1 MAEAIGL
8 AASIAGLVQLTGSVF
23 KLLTKFCKEAKDAPS
38 KAQDLATQTRDLAG
52 IFENLRLLA
61 SALEER
67 ESNPALKPQ
76 HLESCQKI
84 LNEISS
90 KLDNALSDF
99 DGGKSARRFVR
110 RLKWPFSVQETKDLV
125 AELAN
130 HRANLQLALA
140 ADSMD
145 ALIKSLARQ
154 DEIHSMIERRISFE
168 TRVELNKRRKEV
180 MNFFLRI
187 KPQDYLDVSREL
199 RHEATGSWLTN
210 DDSTFERWKNGSNS
224 QLWLSGI
231 PGSGKTVLCGLVIE
245 TVLEQS
251 DDMTAVCFAFCDYK
265 NPDSCLPE
273 NILAALAVQLGLQG
287 EEAFDLLDEYFDMLH
302 PDDKLPTKPR
312 LDDLMELFGSMSEA
326 YEKVFVI
333 VDGLDEC
340 GGQVARMTWSL
351 KAIVDGSET
360 VSSAFFSRKE
370 EEIREQ
376 LAEGFE
382 HIEVSAHVRD
392 LEDYT
397 LAEVSKR
404 KVLKSIE
411 RTNPDLYKDI
421 LHTLV
426 HGAQGMFRWVA
437 CQIDHICSL
446 PNNKARKRALTEL
459 PPTLNETYDRV
470 LQRVMQCPPETQT
483 CVRRALQWTALGS
496 PKMNIASLCEAVS
509 FHQDMDAFEADDIIE
524 PEVISRNCGCLL
536 RKSLDGNYFE
546 FAHFTVLEYLERTEV
561 GDFRYSEEDAYQS
574 FLQASVG
581 YLLLPHFDRVPT
593 IIDAIEE
600 AYAKERN
607 QKHPFYEFAACTLLG
622 IGIST
627 TSYHIHLKVIE
638 EETVLELLKR
648 LFDIHKTGN
657 FRAWAHAVL
666 SGRQAELWAKH
677 QLINGPLYLAAILPS
692 PKLCQFLI
700 DSGIDVNEV
709 RGNATPLA
717 MAIALVGDGVFEEKM
732 KDDRIVEQMARTIDI
747 LLDNGAD
754 TAHVAKGRSCMAQAI
769 DSLPGHC
776 LLQFIRPTSAVPE
789 DAVTAFLKFE
799 CNDESDDLVLEAI
812 LRLAV
817 GDEAFPQW
825 QPLAAT
831 ALSFSRARGLTLSQM
846 ALSPTAYRYSDL
858 GYRQA
863 LEIAIKFG
871 LVDELATLISDSR
884 YGGVVAKANGFEL
897 LSAAARSTSAN
908 SGMIAEMLLGTG
920 INPNVCGIYKEN
932 CLSISCESNNTEVA
946 SVLLSRGFN
955 PGSKDEDGEN
965 SWHAACYN
973 GHEEI
978 MTLLQKQD
986 ENASVNLA
994 TLDNDGRTP
1003 FSAAL
1008 HAGHGKLALEL
1019 LKTLPAEADYY
1030 VSQSS
1035 IMHDV
1040 ASIGSLELLTALQ
1053 DKGIT
1058 DLDVSNVETTPMHH
1072 LSATCTPEFARALAE
1087 CYDPFCADSSGDFPF
1102 QVFFER
1108 WLYHNTSM
1116 EFDETIPLDPEML
1129 KILIPED
1136 NEFSSSGKVKHA
1148 WELICAGLAV
1158 EEICCD
1164 ADDDDPEDRGCY
1176 YYLSSDLTTLLNHGV
1191 LSSYEC
1197 TRKISGLVPLIGS
1210 LKDCPSDQFCSTS
1223 FVTLVS
1229 QVVDSSKLSTSL
1241 EAVDDG
1247 YHFFRSA
1254 ILTDSP
1260 EVIIKLIDLGVDVHR
1275 PVPEEM
1281 SSNPTSLFEI
1291 ACGEASI
1298 EAFEAILETGASEG
1312 INAVGL
1318 TGQSPLEL
1326 VVKGSSPDKIS
1337 LIKGLDDKGLVQS
1350 TIAPATPLIIE
1361 ATKQNDLPLV
1371 KCLSNI
1377 GYDPFTVDVQGW
1389 GIPQW
1394 AVKKRQLDILRWIV
1408 EKSSSPSQW
1417 QLAPACTWIIP
1428 NEAKTPIVD
1437 DEVSLLHFAANV
1449 PDFLS
1454 YFLENQFFDI
1464 NISTR
1469 HGRTALHCAAMKSS
1483 MACCR
1488 MLLDQ
1493 GINISAQDKD
1503 GKLAVDYALETGFDD
1518 LASFLLASGSPL
1530 PRGQVA
1536 ATGEMIK
1543 DLTSNEGLQLARRR
1557 EFEAA
1562 ITNGDLEQCKV
1573 AVGQGCLIN
1582 QPLPS
1587 CHSCTP
1593 IFTAIRAQKPVIV
1606 NWLLDEGS
1614 STCSLFCKRHP
1625 TQNLFT
1631 HAVTAMEPSSYIE
1644 KFLSAALKSRSIT
1657 RAHLIDAI
1665 CDCISRGNSN
1675 VLKLIL
1681 GHCRENIGE
1690 YYNAWKGYLSSALGP
1705 DSAQQFTS
1713 ALLNH
1718 HNPVVFPHR
1727 TPLQVAAATGK
1738 VKMVKFLIQQGADLN
1753 VFDNHHDTPLIIAA
1767 RHNHVLVVRE
1777 LLQHKA
1783 IAGTSNMFGNTAMSL
1798 AVLMGH
1804 LDVAKLLAEEQP
1816 STLQYRD
1823 IDGSNLLLKASQES
1837 ISLPTFKYLL
1847 SKGLDIHQK
1856 NDDGIPMLAFPSLQ
1870 VRYIDYLSQHR
1881 LLDKPLPSPAPNP
1894 DNILNNAIVF
1904 CTTSQ
1909 VKRLYRSLLPHD
1921 AGILLNMRSRSQGSP
1936 LCLAVFRNNAP
1947 MTGLLLDLGADVNM
1961 VGCWF
1966 GTPLMC
1972 AITFGNLELVK
1983 LLVRRG
1989 ASLEYADESGDIV
2002 SGFEKSLPYP
2012 NIARWLLVGRFQ
2024 DQKML
2029 GDKAFNGECT
2039 IRPWSGK
2046 REYTT
2051 LLKGS
2056 HRRRWEE
2063 STLDY
2068 CKRLAELKR
2077 ILRGSEAFTEF
2088 V

>member
-52 IFENLRLLA
+52 LFENLRLLA

-67 ESNPALKPQ
+67 DSNPALKPQ
-76 HLESCQKI
+76 HLESCQQT
-84 LNEISS
+84 LNEINS
-90 KLDNALSDF
+90 KLDKALSGF

-110 RLKWPFSVQETKDLV
+110 RLKWPFSLQETKDLV
-125 AELAN
+125 ADLAN

-145 ALIKSLARQ
+145 ALIKSLAKQ

-168 TRVELNKRRKEV
+168 TRVELNQRRKEV
-180 MNFFLRI
+180 INFFLRI

-199 RHEATGSWLTN
+199 RHKATGSWLTS
-210 DDSTFERWKNGSNS
+210 DDSTFEKWKNGSNS
-224 QLWLSGI
+224 KLWLSGI

-265 NPDSCLPE
+265 NPDTCLPE

-312 LDDLMELFGSMSEA
+312 LDDLMELVGSMSEL

-340 GGQVARMTWSL
+340 GDQVARMTLSL

-470 LQRVMQCPPETQT
+470 LQRVMRCPPETQT
-483 CVRRALQWTALGS
+483 CIRRALQWTALGS
-496 PKMNIASLCEAVS
+496 PKMNIAGLCEAVS
-509 FHQDMDAFEADDIIE
+509 LQQDMDAFEADDIIE

-546 FAHFTVLEYLERTEV
+546 FAHFTVLEYLEQTEV
-561 GDFRYSEEDAYQS
+561 GDFRYSEQDAYRS
-574 FLQASVG
+574 FAQTSIS

-593 IIDAIEE
+593 IIDTIEE
-600 AYAKERN
+600 AYANERN
-607 QKHPFYEFAACTLLG
+607 QKHPFYKFAVYTPLG
-622 IGIST
+622 IQRST
-627 TSYHIHLKVIE
+627 TSYPIHLRVME

-666 SGRQAELWAKH
+666 SGGQSELSTMH
-677 QLINGPLYLAAILPS
+677 QLSKGPLHFAVLLLS
-692 PKLCQFLI
+692 PNLCQFLI
-700 DSGIDVNEV
+700 DNGVDVNVV
-709 RGNATPLA
+709 RGDATPLA
-717 MAIALVGDGVFEEKM
+717 TTIAALGDDGFLQEKM
-732 KDDRIVEQMARTIDI
+732 EDPHVMEQMARTINV

-754 TAHVAKGRSCMAQAI
+754 TAFVTKGHSCMAHVI
-769 DSLPGHC
+769 DSLPGHYI
-776 LLQFIRPTSAVPE
+776 LQFIRPTSAVPE
-789 DAVTAFLKFE
+789 DAITAFLKFE

-825 QPLAAT
+825 KPLAAT
-831 ALSFSRARGLTLSQM
+831 ALSFSRARSLTLPQM
-846 ALSPTAYRYSDL
+846 ALSPTTYRYSDL

-863 LEIAIKFG
+863 LGIAAKFG
-871 LVDELATLISDSR
+871 LVDELTTLISDPR
-884 YGGVVAKANGFEL
+884 YGGVVAKPNDFEL
-897 LSAAARSTSAN
+897 LSDAARSTSAN
-908 SGMIAEMLLGTG
+908 SGKIAEILLGSG
-920 INPNVCGIYKEN
+920 INPNVCGISEQN
-932 CLSISCESNNTEVA
+932 CLHISCQSNNREVA
-946 SVLLSRGFN
+946 SVLLSRGVN
-955 PGSKDEDGEN
+955 PGSKDEDGKN

-978 MTLLQKQD
+978 MALLQKQD
-986 ENASVNLA
+986 ENGSVNLA
-994 TLDNDGRTP
+994 TSDNDGRTP

-1008 HAGHGKLALEL
+1008 HTGHGKLALEL
-1019 LKTLPAEADYY
+1019 LEIIPAEVNYFA
-1030 VSQSS
+1030 SKSP
-1035 IMHDV
+1035 IMEDV
-1040 ASIGSLELLTALQ
+1040 AALGSLELLNALR
-1053 DKGIT
+1053 DKVIT
-1058 DLDVSNVETTPMHH
+1058 GLDVSNVEATPMHH

-1087 CYDPFCADSSGDFPF
+1087 CYDPFCADSSGNFPL
-1102 QVFFER
+1102 QVFFKR
-1108 WLYHNTSM
+1108 WLGHNMHVT
-1116 EFDETIPLDPEML
+1116 FDETIPLDPEIL
-1129 KILIPED
+1129 KILIPKD
-1136 NEFSSSGKVKHA
+1136 NEFSSSGKVTHA

-1158 EEICCD
+1158 EEICCETEYSGD
-1164 ADDDDPEDRGCY
+1164 CY
-1176 YYLSSDLTTLLNHGV
+1176 YYFSKDLTTIFNHGV
-1191 LSSYEC
+1191 LSSYES

-1210 LKDCPSDQFCSTS
+1210 LKNYSIAHFCSKS
-1223 FVTLVS
+1223 LATLLS

-1241 EAVDDG
+1241 EAIDDS

-1254 ILTDSP
+1254 ILTVNP
-1260 EVIIKLIDLGVDVHR
+1260 EVIVKLIDLGVDVHR

-1298 EAFEAILETGASEG
+1298 EAFKAILETSASEG

-1318 TGQSPLEL
+1318 TRQSPLEL

-1337 LIKGLDDKGLVQS
+1337 LIKALDDKAFVQS

-1361 ATKQNDLPLV
+1361 ATKQKDLPLV

-1377 GYDPFTVDVQGW
+1377 GHDPFTVDVHGW
-1389 GIPQW
+1389 GITQW
-1394 AVKKRQLDILRWIV
+1394 AVNKCQLDILKWIV

-1417 QLAPACTWIIP
+1417 QLAPIATWTIP
-1428 NEAKTPIVD
+1428 NESKTQIVD
-1437 DEVSLLHFAANV
+1437 DEVSLLHFTADL

-1454 YFLENQFFDI
+1454 YFFENQFFDI

-1469 HGRTALHCAAMKSS
+1469 HGRTALHYAAMKGS

-1488 MLLDQ
+1488 ILLDQ
-1493 GINISAQDKD
+1493 GINIFAQDKD

-1530 PRGQVA
+1530 PRGRVA

-1543 DLTSNEGLQLARRR
+1543 DFTSNEGLQLARRR
-1557 EFEAA
+1557 EFEDA
-1562 ITNGDLEQCKV
+1562 IMNGNLEQCKV
-1573 AVGQGCLIN
+1573 AVSQGCLIY

-1593 IFTAIRAQKPVIV
+1593 IFTAIRAQKPAIV

-1614 STCSLFCKRHP
+1614 STYSFFCKRHP
-1625 TQNLFT
+1625 TEDIFT
-1631 HAVTAMEPSSYIE
+1631 HAVTAMEPSLYIE
-1644 KFLSAALKSRSIT
+1644 KLLSTALKARLIT

-1665 CDCISRGNSN
+1665 CQNIRKRNLN

-1681 GHCRENIGE
+1681 DHCRDNLDE
-1690 YYNAWKGYLSSALGP
+1690 YYNAWKGDLSPVLSR
-1705 DSAQQFTS
+1705 DSAEQFKST
-1713 ALLNH
+1713 LLNS

-1727 TPLQVAAATGK
+1727 TPLQIAAETGN
-1738 VKMVKFLIQQGADLN
+1738 VEMVKFLIQQGADLN
-1753 VFDNHHDTPLIIAA
+1753 VFDQYHDTPLILAA
-1767 RHNHVLVVRE
+1767 SHSHVLVVKE
-1777 LLQHKA
+1777 LLRHNA
-1783 IAGTSNMFGNTAMSL
+1783 IVGTSNMSGDTAMSL
-1798 AVLMGH
+1798 GVLMGH
-1804 LDVAKLLAEEQP
+1804 LDVVKLLAEERP

-1837 ISLPTFKYLL
+1837 SSLPTFKYLL
-1847 SKGLDIHQK
+1847 SKGLDIHQRS
-1856 NDDGIPMLAFPSLQ
+1856 DDGIPMLAFPLLQ
-1870 VRYIDYLSQHR
+1870 GRYVDYLSQHR
-1881 LLDKPLPSPAPNP
+1881 LLDEPLISPVPNP
-1894 DNILNNAIVF
+1894 GSILNNAIVF

-1909 VKRLYRSLLPHD
+1909 VKRLYRSLPPHD
-1921 AGILLNMRSRSQGSP
+1921 AGVLLNMRSRFQGTP
-1936 LCLAVFRNNAP
+1936 LCLAVFQNNAA
-1947 MTGLLLDLGADVNM
+1947 MTGLLLDLGGDVDK

-1989 ASLEYADESGDIV
+1989 AVLEYTDENEELV
-2002 SGFEKSLPYP
+2002 SGLEKSLTYP
-2012 NIARWLLVGRFQ
+2012 DITRWLLVGRFQ
-2024 DQKML
+2024 DQRML
-2029 GDKAFNGECT
+2029 GDKAFNDECA

-2046 REYTT
+2046 TEYTT

-2068 CKRLAELKR
+2068 CKRLSELKR
-2077 ILRGSEAFTEF
+2077 TLRGSEAFVEF